1 MTTTMKTSEGGGAPM
16 LKKSDESK
24 SDISEKDRSESD
36 KTKIEKLDPKPKRGA
51 NSQTNNKKI
60 DRNFGDSGFFRP
72 GNEDRDRTLNSGGQ
86 NEEEIKKLGN
96 LIDKWDPI
104 FWDGEDGDPK
114 RQSFPKTKNDSPS
127 RKDRDMFG
135 PEKTDSL
142 DEESTTE
149 TIIATTTTTKII
161 SEITTSKKLLK
172 EQQTTETTNATVA
185 NSSIESSNIE
195 SSHIESSNI
204 ENSTILGNILAKNVT
219 LSSSSESNL
228 ENSNQ
233 TSTTT
238 HTDNMQHLADMAH
251 KFWVRLSIY
260 CF

>member
-1 MTTTMKTSEGGGAPM
+1 M

-36 KTKIEKLDPKPKRGA
+36 TTKIEKLDPKPKRGA

-104 FWDGEDGDPK
+104 FWDGEDGDPN
-114 RQSFPKTKNDSPS
+114 RPSFPKTKNDSPS

-135 PEKTDSL
+135 PEKTDTL

-149 TIIATTTTTKII
+149 TIIATTTTTTI
-161 SEITTSKKLLK
+161 SISQITTSKKLLK
-172 EQQTTETTNATVA
+172 EQQTMETTNATVA
-185 NSSIESSNIE
+185 NSNIESSNV
-195 SSHIESSNI
+195 
-204 ENSTILGNILAKNVT
+204 ENSTISGNILAENVT

-228 ENSNQ
+228 ESSNQ

-251 KFWVRLSIY
+251 KFWASLSIY
-260 CF
+260 IICFKVRLE

>member
-1 MTTTMKTSEGGGAPM
+1 M

-24 SDISEKDRSESD
+24 SDISEKDRSGSD
-36 KTKIEKLDPKPKRGA
+36 KMKLEKLDPKPKRGA

-72 GNEDRDRTLNSGGQ
+72 ENENRDRTLNSGGQ

-104 FWDGEDGDPK
+104 FWDGEDGDPN
-114 RQSFPKTKNDSPS
+114 RPSFPKTKNDSPS

-142 DEESTTE
+142 DEESSTE
-149 TIIATTTTTKII
+149 TIATTTITTTTTAI
-161 SEITTSKKLLK
+161 SQITTSKKLVK
-172 EQQTTETTNATVA
+172 EQQTIEITNATIT
-185 NSSIESSNIE
+185 NSNIE
-195 SSHIESSNI
+195 GSNI
-204 ENSTILGNILAKNVT
+204 ENSTISGNILAENVT
-219 LSSSSESNL
+219 LSSSSDSNL
-228 ENSNQ
+228 ESSNQ

-238 HTDNMQHLADMAH
+238 HSDNMQHLADMAL

-260 CF
+260 IICCKVRLY